1 MRGRCAYVPNITQC
15 RLSATQSLHFFYGK
29 GEDGRMI
36 VHKGTRPLFTQRLRL
51 RRFTADDAAAMIE
64 NWAGDE
70 RVTRYLTWD
79 AHKSPKDTERLLR
92 LWYAALF
99 FLRRSRSE
107 TVKKI
112 VVFVEKMLYILD
124 NRGRG
129 AYNRKCE
136 RPGSPGTQ
144 RREYE
149 ILSVLRQRAV

>member
-1 MRGRCAYVPNITQC
+1 
-15 RLSATQSLHFFYGK
+15 
-29 GEDGRMI
+29 MI

-99 FLRRSRSE
+99 LRCPRSE

-112 VVFVEKMLYILD
+112 VFFVEKMFYILD
-124 NRGRG
+124 NQGG
-129 AYNRKCE
+129 GC
-136 RPGSPGTQ
+136 
-144 RREYE
+144 
-149 ILSVLRQRAV
+149 V